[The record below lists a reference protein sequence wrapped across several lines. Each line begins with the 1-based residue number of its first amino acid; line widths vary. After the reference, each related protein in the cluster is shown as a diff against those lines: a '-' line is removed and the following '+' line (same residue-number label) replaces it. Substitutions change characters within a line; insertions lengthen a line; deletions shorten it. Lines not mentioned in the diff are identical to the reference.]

1 MQLIGASLKQFYI
14 ASIIS
19 KLVFIHVRLLVN
31 SAAELL
37 VFTT

>member
-1 MQLIGASLKQFYI
+1 MHRLTASLKQFYI
-14 ASIIS
+14 ASITS
-19 KLVFIHVRLLVN
+19 KLVYIHVRLLVN

>member
-1 MQLIGASLKQFYI
+1 MHRLVASLKQFYI